1 MSKGREVFM
10 ARQPIFNRKK
20 EIYGYEL
27 LFRTGFDNFFDLSV
41 DQDYASSRTL
51 VDSFMNFG
59 VKDITGGKKAFLNFT
74 GPVLLSEIAQMFSKD
89 ILVVELLET
98 VKPSSEVIEAFRNLK
113 SKGYTLALDDF
124 QYFPEF
130 EPLIE
135 LSDIIKIDFKLT
147 RAGDRKMMMKIIG
160 DSGKKFLA
168 EKIETHEEFQEAM
181 GLGYSYFQGY
191 FFQKPVIVAGKDV
204 KGYKLNILQIM
215 KELEEDADYGRVEEI
230 LRRDVALTYKL
241 LRFIN
246 SAAIGVVERVSS
258 VRHAISLL
266 GVDEFR
272 KWVIMMM
279 MIRLGEDKPEAL
291 MKHSIIRATFCESL
305 ATILDGDYKASDY
318 FLLGLFSLIDA
329 YLDRPMDEIVLDLPI
344 ADHIKDALL
353 GKENS
358 LSRILD
364 IFRGIEASSWD
375 EVSSL
380 CTLSGI
386 DEKII
391 GQVYLEAIMKGENY
405 Y

>member
-1 MSKGREVFM
+1 M

-27 LFRTGFDNFFDLSV
+27 LFRTSLDNFFDFSV
-41 DQDYASSRTL
+41 DQDYASTRTL
-51 VDSFMNFG
+51 ADSFMYFG
-59 VKDITGGKKAFLNFT
+59 MKEITGGKKAFLNFT
-74 GPVLLSEIAQMFSKD
+74 GSVLLSEIALMFPKD

-98 VKPSSEVIEAFRNLK
+98 VKPSDEVVDAFRNLK
-113 SKGYTLALDDF
+113 KKGYTLALDDF

-147 RAGDRKMMMKIIG
+147 KAGDRKMMMKIIG
-160 DSGKKFLA
+160 ESKKFFLA

-181 GLGYSYFQGY
+181 SLGYSYFQGY

-215 KELEEDADYGRVEEI
+215 KELGEEDADYGKIESI
-230 LRRDVALTYKL
+230 LKRDVALTYKL

-246 SAAIGVVERVSS
+246 SAAIGIVERVSS

-272 KWVIMMM
+272 KWVTMMM

-305 ATILDGDYKASDY
+305 AIILNGEYKSSDY

-329 YLDRPMDEIVLDLPI
+329 YLDRPMDEIVLELPI
-344 ADHIKDALL
+344 EDHIKEALL
-353 GKENS
+353 GKENA

-364 IFRGIEASSWD
+364 IFRGIEESKWE

-380 CTLSGI
+380 CTLCGI
-386 DEKII
+386 DERSIGKI
-391 GQVYLEAIMKGENY
+391 YLEAIMKGENY